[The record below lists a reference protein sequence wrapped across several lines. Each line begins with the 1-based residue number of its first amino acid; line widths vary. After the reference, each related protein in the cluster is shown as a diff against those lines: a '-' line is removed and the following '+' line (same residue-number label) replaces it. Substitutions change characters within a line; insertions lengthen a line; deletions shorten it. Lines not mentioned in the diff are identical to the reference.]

1 MLESKVLKKK
11 ALDKELTLT
20 VTKIGIAGRIVVEF
34 RHESGKM
41 VRQKTF
47 PDTFEG
53 RAEADKFS
61 KSIKNTKDLRKYFGL
76 GDKQ

>member
-1 MLESKVLKKK
+1 MLETKVLKKK

-20 VTKIGIAGRIVVEF
+20 VSKIGMNSRIIVEF
-34 RHESGKM
+34 RHISGKM

-47 PDTFEG
+47 QDTFEG

-61 KSIKNTKDLRKYFGL
+61 KSIKNTKELRKYFGL
-76 GDKQ
+76 GDNE